1 MGGSL
6 NLVCKDSGEGKGGGS
21 GARSLRRQLGC

>member
-1 MGGSL
+1 VGGSL